1 MAAEEDLIERCEF
14 IHVHEDI
21 VAKVTEN
28 MPDEE
33 TLYDLADLF
42 RLFADS
48 TRIKILYVL
57 FESEMCVCD
66 IAQLLGMTQSAIS
79 HQLQE
84 PPGRQDGILFPCRR
98 PCQYH
103 SESGNGPCAGVK
115 RKIPTMR
122 TTPNQH
128 RKGENIMKKKYAIE
142 VDCANCAQKVEDAI
156 NKVEGVTSATVS
168 FVQQKLII
176 EAEDDR
182 FDEIMAN
189 VVKAAKKAESDFEIE
204 L

>member
-1 MAAEEDLIERCEF
+1 
-14 IHVHEDI
+14 
-21 VAKVTEN
+21 
-28 MPDEE
+28 
-33 TLYDLADLF
+33 
-42 RLFADS
+42 
-48 TRIKILYVL
+48 
-57 FESEMCVCD
+57 
-66 IAQLLGMTQSAIS
+66 
-79 HQLQE
+79 
-84 PPGRQDGILFPCRR
+84 
-98 PCQYH
+98 
-103 SESGNGPCAGVK
+103 
-115 RKIPTMR
+115 
-122 TTPNQH
+122 
-128 RKGENIMKKKYAIE
+128 MKKKFQIE

>member
-1 MAAEEDLIERCEF
+1 
-14 IHVHEDI
+14 
-21 VAKVTEN
+21 
-28 MPDEE
+28 
-33 TLYDLADLF
+33 
-42 RLFADS
+42 
-48 TRIKILYVL
+48 
-57 FESEMCVCD
+57 
-66 IAQLLGMTQSAIS
+66 
-79 HQLQE
+79 
-84 PPGRQDGILFPCRR
+84 
-98 PCQYH
+98 
-103 SESGNGPCAGVK
+103 
-115 RKIPTMR
+115 
-122 TTPNQH
+122 
-128 RKGENIMKKKYAIE
+128 MKKKYAIE

>member
-1 MAAEEDLIERCEF
+1 
-14 IHVHEDI
+14 
-21 VAKVTEN
+21 
-28 MPDEE
+28 
-33 TLYDLADLF
+33 
-42 RLFADS
+42 
-48 TRIKILYVL
+48 
-57 FESEMCVCD
+57 
-66 IAQLLGMTQSAIS
+66 
-79 HQLQE
+79 
-84 PPGRQDGILFPCRR
+84 
-98 PCQYH
+98 
-103 SESGNGPCAGVK
+103 
-115 RKIPTMR
+115 
-122 TTPNQH
+122 
-128 RKGENIMKKKYAIE
+128 MKKQYAIE

>member
-79 HQLQE
+79 HQL
-84 PPGRQDGILFPCRR
+84 RS
-98 PCQYH
+98 

>member
-1 MAAEEDLIERCEF
+1 
-14 IHVHEDI
+14 
-21 VAKVTEN
+21 
-28 MPDEE
+28 
-33 TLYDLADLF
+33 
-42 RLFADS
+42 
-48 TRIKILYVL
+48 
-57 FESEMCVCD
+57 
-66 IAQLLGMTQSAIS
+66 
-79 HQLQE
+79 
-84 PPGRQDGILFPCRR
+84 
-98 PCQYH
+98 
-103 SESGNGPCAGVK
+103 
-115 RKIPTMR
+115 MR
-122 TTPNQH
+122 TTPTQH
-128 RKGENIMKKKYAIE
+128 IKGENIIKKKYAIE